1 MNVKGEEKLTKFL
14 LKIGLIAK
22 SRVPLETNPNV
33 FENYYELAENHQKIF
48 KKINFDFPHRDLTK
62 EEVEILIEPAIS
74 VNKMLIS
81 YLETRNDYYQAIRDS
96 GFDKDSLEVFNRNLI
111 WAKNKDEEDVLL
123 SHSINSFGFYS
134 EKEYFEKIIEDFQ
147 IESYKKVDFD
157 KLDFIQEQSKNS
169 ESLHKPLLI
178 IKVSLP
184 YGYMIEYLN
193 KQKMPSLKSLF
204 LRAFCK

>member
-1 MNVKGEEKLTKFL
+1 M
-14 LKIGLIAK
+14 
-22 SRVPLETNPNV
+22 
-33 FENYYELAENHQKIF
+33 FENYYELAENHQEIF

-134 EKEYFEKIIEDFQ
+134 EKEYFEKVIEDFQ

-193 KQKMPSLKSLF
+193 RQKKKSYQ
-204 LRAFCK
+204 KKKV